1 MVGECRPPSSS
12 TGVVNTMMSGLIDWL
27 AFTVP
32 DLPTAMKILS
42 IKESDFIDLPKGM
55 NGYRKQKMCGHIRVL
70 YDGSE
75 NMGVHVEFSGQA
87 CREYETRGGKYFK
100 WWPTLSE
107 VLEAHGTFSRIDLAI
122 DDRAGRLSLD
132 EIERK
137 IKAGEVRSK
146 FRTARPGTE
155 HNLADGT
162 KIGQTIYFG
171 SKKSAIQLRFYDK
184 ALEQEVEG
192 TWIRTEIQAR
202 DERADA
208 IVIALLGDV
217 TIGQIAA
224 GVLLNYVVFV
234 EKKETDTNKARWAIC
249 DWWNSYLGEV
259 EAIRLTIE
267 QKQRTL
273 KEVKSWVNNQIGPTL
288 AMIMLAHEGDTS
300 WINQV
305 MVSSKDRL
313 KPKHYAMINSTV

>member
-1 MVGECRPPSSS
+1 MGECTPPYSS
-12 TGVVNTMMSGLIDWL
+12 TGVVNTLMSGLIDWL

-32 DLPTAMKILS
+32 DLPTVFNILS
-42 IKESDFIDLPKGM
+42 IKESDFIELPKGM
-55 NGYRKQKMCGHIRVL
+55 NGYKKQKQCGHIRVM

-75 NMGVHVEFSGQA
+75 NMGCHVEMSGQA

-107 VLEAHGTFSRIDLAI
+107 VLEAHGSFSRIDLAI
-122 DDRAGRLSLD
+122 DDRSGLLSLD

-171 SKKSAIQLRFYDK
+171 SKSSSIQMRFYDK
-184 ALEQEVEG
+184 ALEQGVDG

-202 DERADA
+202 DERATA
-208 IVIALLGDV
+208 VVVALLGDV
-217 TIGQIAA
+217 PVGHIAS
-224 GVLLNYVVFV
+224 GVFRNYVVFV
-234 EKKETDTNKARWAIC
+234 EKNKTDTNKARWAVC
-249 DWWNSYLGEV
+249 EWWNSYLGSV
-259 EAIRLTIE
+259 EAIRLSIE
-267 QKQRTL
+267 QKPRTL
-273 KEVKSWVNNQIGPTL
+273 KEVESWVNKQIGPTL
-288 AMIMLAHEGDTS
+288 AMLMLANEGDTS
-300 WINQV
+300 WINEV
-305 MVSSKDRL
+305 MVNSKYRL
-313 KPKHYAMINSTV
+313 KPKHYAMIASR